1 VKIAAE
7 EQRLLRAAGQSD
19 FSKMSKMSVN
29 IGQESGGQVLRAGG
43 LSYQSG
49 RRRKKT
55 RGLDLVKCRVLCS
68 GLMM

>member
-7 EQRLLRAAGQSD
+7 EQRLLRAAVQSD
-19 FSKMSKMSVN
+19 ISKMSKMSVN
-29 IGQESGGQVLRAGG
+29 IGQESGGQVLRAEGPF
-43 LSYQSG
+43 LSIG
-49 RRRKKT
+49 AAAEKT